1 MIHRLTLIS
10 PFHQYPGV
18 SLASDGLSLRLPDGR
33 TLGHRSLKVYYD
45 QKLRPLPA
53 ADAETSSSAVTL
65 KLRNVRTKLA
75 DPTQALIPVSG
86 GSGGYGK
93 GLQVMNVR
101 NAGEA
106 RWAKNIAKQNR
117 DYRKQELHK
126 TRVAIKVHNSQ
137 KHFRDPLLQ

>member
-1 MIHRLTLIS
+1 M
-10 PFHQYPGV
+10 
-18 SLASDGLSLRLPDGR
+18 
-33 TLGHRSLKVYYD
+33 
-45 QKLRPLPA
+45 PA

-117 DYRKQELHK
+117 DYRKKEAFK
-126 TRVAIKVHNSQ
+126 TRVGIKVHNNQ